1 MRAISLMNLVEQN
14 YYSGEL
20 ETSQICFL
28 CGLFAENVVNEKK
41 FVNLVPFVISRSFY
55 LVGLMQLSA

>member
-1 MRAISLMNLVEQN
+1 MRVISVM
-14 YYSGEL
+14 
-20 ETSQICFL
+20 ETSQVCFL

-41 FVNLVPFVISRSFY
+41 FVNLAPFVISRSFY